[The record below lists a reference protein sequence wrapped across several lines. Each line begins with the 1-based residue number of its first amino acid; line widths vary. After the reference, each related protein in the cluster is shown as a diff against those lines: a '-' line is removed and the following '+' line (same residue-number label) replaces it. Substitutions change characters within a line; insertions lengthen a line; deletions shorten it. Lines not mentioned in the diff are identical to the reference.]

1 MYHYKARDPNTVAL
15 FDDKNHFAEGR
26 FRRAY
31 KGEWVTPEKYGK
43 KCVVKR
49 MKSGCAWAAS
59 DWDSTLKV
67 YNKAGSIAQQF
78 NRTVKPSHPI
88 NFTSID
94 SYTVCDSWPTEYVVA
109 EDYLEG
115 EFMKWCNNY
124 GYISPKAKSEHITMP
139 AFVHWSWLYTKGHE
153 MVCDLQG
160 VRDENGYHL
169 TDPVILS
176 LNNSYG
182 ETDMG
187 IEGMAMFFMNHE
199 CNGICN
205 GWNKPHWESFI
216 GKIPRGTLAACQLM
230 QSQVNNATSYKFELK
245 FPPATKD
252 IVTSVFLQIAQA

>member
-1 MYHYKARDPNTVAL
+1 MTCAIFNPKP
-15 FDDKNHFAEGR
+15 FAEGR
-26 FRRAY
+26 FRLAY
-31 KGEWVTPEKYGK
+31 KGEWKTPEKEGK
-43 KCVVKR
+43 PCVIKR
-49 MKSGCAWAAS
+49 MKSGAVVTPGS
-59 DWDSTLKV
+59 WDCTLKIQ
-67 YNKAGSIAQQF
+67 NRAKTLAQQF
-78 NRTVKPSHPI
+78 QYSNYPVR
-88 NFTSID
+88 FTDIGR
-94 SYTVCDSWPTEYVVA
+94 YTVNRPQLTEYVVV

-199 CNGICN
+199 CNDICN
-205 GWNKPHWESFI
+205 KWNRPRWESFI
-216 GKIPRGTLAACQLM
+216 GKIPREILLACQLM
-230 QSQVNNATSYKFELK
+230 HSQVKNATSYRFELR
-245 FPPATKD
+245 FPPEIKR
-252 IVTSVFLQIAQA
+252 IVTSVFLQTAQGQNFQWPVNIF

>member
-1 MYHYKARDPNTVAL
+1 MTCAIFNPKP
-15 FDDKNHFAEGR
+15 FAEGR
-26 FRRAY
+26 FRLAY
-31 KGEWVTPEKYGK
+31 KGEWKTPEKEGK
-43 KCVVKR
+43 PCVIKR
-49 MKSGCAWAAS
+49 MKSGAVVTPGS
-59 DWDSTLKV
+59 WDCTLKIH
-67 YNKAGSIAQQF
+67 NRAKTLAQQF
-78 NRTVKPSHPI
+78 QYSYYPVR
-88 NFTSID
+88 FTDIGR
-94 SYTVCDSWPTEYVVA
+94 YTVNRPQLTEYVVV

-205 GWNKPHWESFI
+205 GWNRPRWESFI
-216 GKIPRGTLAACQLM
+216 GMIPRGTLAAFN
-230 QSQVNNATSYKFELK
+230 SATAYTFECK
-245 FPPATKD
+245 FPPEIKRT
-252 IVTSVFLQIAQA
+252 VTSVFLQTAQGQNFQWPVNIF